1 PAVRVSDLPDAQA
14 GVDLGFLEPELL
26 RGPHRK
32 FPVRLMEGGVVIV
45 LRSRPRAVEEQ
56 LRALADVLEIR
67 RFAGESTPVTRVSLS
82 LAAPE
87 VRCVRRIRDGVG
99 DLGRDAV
106 DTDQQGCPARR
117 GAVLEGVSR
126 SSLAR
131 VRADRETV
139 L

>member
-1 PAVRVSDLPDAQA
+1 
-14 GVDLGFLEPELL
+14 
-26 RGPHRK
+26 
-32 FPVRLMEGGVVIV
+32 MEAGVVIA
-45 LRSRPRAVEEQ
+45 LRSRPRALEEQ
-56 LRALADVLEIR
+56 LRARADVFEIR
-67 RFAGESTPVTRVSLS
+67 RFTGESTAVTRVSLS

-87 VRCVRRIRDGVG
+87 VRGVRRVRDGVG

-106 DTDQQGCPARR
+106 DTDQQGCPAGG

-139 L
+139 LH